1 MTVEN
6 RPLLEAIRIIVGEAV
21 APLTTHV
28 GGLTERVGGLSVQVD
43 GLSERVDG
51 LSVRVD
57 GLSEHVD
64 GLSVRFD
71 GLSERVDGLSVRFDD
86 LTERFD
92 GLSERVDGLSV
103 RVDNQS
109 ARMDGLFE
117 HVGGLTVQTDVVIE
131 RTERIEAEQRA
142 QREVLESMNLRLAT
156 LEGVSR
162 RLETEIE
169 AIETRTAQ
177 TSSDIRD
184 LLDQQ
189 DKVNKGLRTL
199 RREVEYAIMQIEVL
213 QDNQQAY
220 QHLKQLQDRVDSL
233 ERRMARLESPED
245 TP

>member
-21 APLTTHV
+21 APLTTQV
-28 GGLTERVGGLSVQVD
+28 GGLTERVDGLSVQV
-43 GLSERVDG
+43 
-51 LSVRVD
+51 
-57 GLSEHVD
+57 
-64 GLSVRFD
+64 
-71 GLSERVDGLSVRFDD
+71 
-86 LTERFD
+86 D

-142 QREVLESMNLRLAT
+142 QREVLESMNLRLA
-156 LEGVSR
+156 
-162 RLETEIE
+162 

-177 TSSDIRD
+177 TTSDIRD

-199 RREVEYAIMQIEVL
+199 RREVEYAIMQVEVL